1 MANNKGVGVS
11 FGDKYFNIY
20 SYYEEVLKFKKG
32 MNAKKINCTKKE
44 LRNAIPYDVEVY
56 YLFIFYTTSLLIIN
70 RRQLVQSG

>member
-20 SYYEEVLKFKKG
+20 SYYEEILNFKREMK
-32 MNAKKINCTKKE
+32 AKKINCTKKE
-44 LRNAIPYDVEVY
+44 LRNSIPYDVEVY
-56 YLFIFYTTSLLIIN
+56 YLLTFYTTSLLIIN